1 MRIQVVDFTSVSSYS
16 AAPEVSLKLR
26 VDNQILES
34 RAVGDGNY
42 DAFVKALRKALKRL
56 RLKCP
61 KLSDF
66 EVRIPPGGRTDAIV
80 ETTITWNLG
89 KKGTLVTTGI
99 DSDQLAA
106 AIQATEKMLNI
117 AVLPKELTE

>member
-1 MRIQVVDFTSVSSYS
+1 M
-16 AAPEVSLKLR
+16 
-26 VDNQILES
+26 
-34 RAVGDGNY
+34 GDGNY

-56 RLKCP
+56 QLKCP

-89 KKGTLVTTGI
+89 KAGTLVTTGI
-99 DSDQLAA
+99 DSDQLTA

-117 AVLPKELTE
+117 AVLPPETAE